1 MLIFVSL
8 LNIAIFQGIIL
19 SLIILKS
26 PFFKSKR
33 NNFLAYTIFTLSL
46 LLLNLVF
53 EVIGAY
59 NVVPI
64 LQILDNV
71 EWVFIFPVFFFLFV
85 ENQINNPL
93 KSCKKRIW
101 LFIPFGY
108 SVIIN
113 AIDAFFNS
121 NSGAIIYEIL
131 SQIEFLLILIF
142 LPFIITF
149 TYTLIKYSNDEQ
161 EKKWITILWFL
172 ISIFQLTWLFSII
185 IALFFDYDTFYA
197 MKILALFVSYI
208 IHWTV
213 YIGIFKFKLAKHKEV
228 ISKLLKQDTSTGYNQ
243 KSVVEKNVVNKEIF
257 TEENQYYI
265 KLEKLCKEQHIYR
278 DNSLDRS
285 KVAKK
290 LNISVGYLSQIINTI
305 RNENFSTYINTYR
318 VEAVKKMVMNS
329 KFDNYSLLAIA
340 MEAGFTSKT
349 TFNKSFKKITG
360 ITPNMYRQMNK

>member
-26 PFFKSKR
+26 PFFKSKG
-33 NNFLAYTIFTLSL
+33 NNFLAYTILTLSL

-59 NVVPI
+59 DIVPI

-71 EWVFIFPVFFFLFV
+71 EWGFIFPVFFFLFA

-93 KSCKKRIW
+93 KKSKIRVW
-101 LFIPFGY
+101 LFVPFWY
-108 SVIIN
+108 SLIIN
-113 AIDAFFNS
+113 VI
-121 NSGAIIYEIL
+121 GAIFDSNLGRIIYDIL

-142 LPFIITF
+142 LPFIIIR
-149 TYTLIKYSNDEQ
+149 TYTLVKFSNDEQ
-161 EKKWITILWFL
+161 DKRWIIVLWFL
-172 ISIFQLTWLFSII
+172 ISVFQIIWLLSIL
-185 IALFFDYDTFYA
+185 IASFFDYNISYA

-208 IHWTV
+208 IHWTA
-213 YIGIFKFKLAKHKEV
+213 YIGIYNFKLAKDKV
-228 ISKLLKQDTSTGYNQ
+228 AIRKILKVKASTPFIQTQIVKKNLVNQ
-243 KSVVEKNVVNKEIF
+243 EIF
-257 TEENQYYI
+257 NQENDYYT

-278 DNSLDRS
+278 DNSLDRI
-285 KVAKK
+285 KVAEK
-290 LNISVGYLSQIINTI
+290 LNISVGYLSQIINNI
-305 RNENFSTYINTYR
+305 SNENFNTYINTYR
-318 VEAVKKMVMNS
+318 VEDVKKMIVDS
-329 KFDNYSLLAIA
+329 EFDNYSLLAIS

-360 ITPNMYRQMNK
+360 VTPNEYRKSNR